1 MGDEPE
7 ELSDTEKLKIVNNF
21 IFHSPPGQTQK
32 VLEGAHSPPAPPARR
47 CPPLS
52 IPLHLHCPSTLPHG
66 QMCAGSLEQSCSPR
80 V

>member
-32 VLEGAHSPPAPPARR
+32 VVDGAHAPPAPPARR
-47 CPPLS
+47 CPPS
-52 IPLHLHCPSTLPHG
+52 TPLNLHSPSTVPHG
-66 QMCAGSLEQSCSPR
+66 QMCARWLEQSCSPR